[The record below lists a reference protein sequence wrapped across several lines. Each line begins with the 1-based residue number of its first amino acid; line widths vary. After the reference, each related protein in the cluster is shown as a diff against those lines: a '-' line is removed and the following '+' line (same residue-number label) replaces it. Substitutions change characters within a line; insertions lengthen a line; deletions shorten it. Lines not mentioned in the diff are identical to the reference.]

1 MHYGVLV
8 QCLFHGRVSGF
19 LRSLRRSHSLFGQH
33 GGRSLLVKISLRR
46 LHVDWLVLFVLMQWG
61 EGGSFIYKLY
71 LHGNCG
77 VLSLALLILSGQ
89 YWNWSSIWL
98 EKLGCKQSLDI
109 WDLILVFDVDT
120 VERAKLSYFWGF
132 GAFDEQLLASFGR
145 SLFDWSCDG
154 VLLVATP

>member
-1 MHYGVLV
+1 MFLLSVHTTMYYGVLV

-46 LHVDWLVLFVLMQWG
+46 LHVDRLVLFVLMQWG

-77 VLSLALLILSGQ
+77 VFVFSSFVTKWAVLELIF
-89 YWNWSSIWL
+89 Y
-98 EKLGCKQSLDI
+98 
-109 WDLILVFDVDT
+109 LVG
-120 VERAKLSYFWGF
+120 EIGL
-132 GAFDEQLLASFGR
+132 
-145 SLFDWSCDG
+145 
-154 VLLVATP
+154 